1 MRRYAAR
8 VDANQSE
15 IFKLWRDLG
24 ALVTDTSRFG
34 DGFPDCMLAYRG
46 KIFLA
51 ELKDGSKPPS
61 AQRLTPQQEIFHR
74 QHEAHGI
81 VIPIIRNMDEAM
93 ALLGARRGA

>member
-15 IFKLWRDLG
+15 IFQLWRQLG
-24 ALVTDTSRFG
+24 ALVTDTSHVG
-34 DGFPDCMLAYRG
+34 EGFPDCVVAYRG
-46 KIFLA
+46 KLLLA
-51 ELKDGSKPPS
+51 ELKDGGKSPS
-61 AQRLTPQQEIFHR
+61 AQRLTAQQEIFHR

-93 ALLGARRGA
+93 ALLGARRGT